1 VLLTT
6 SLALDLLIGFL
17 WGAMFSVGNYAYLQW
32 VIRKNADKPAQKA
45 TLAVVNAHFVRYF
58 LNIIA
63 LVAVYKYMWV
73 LVGTA
78 VGLTVMLKYTIIK
91 QFIESRKH
99 PYISRRPRRV
109 RQKPEKGPRR
119 DTGINGD

>member
-1 VLLTT
+1 MLLT
-6 SLALDLLIGFL
+6 SKLALDLIIGFL
-17 WGAMFSVGNYAYLQW
+17 WGTLISVVNYTYIQW
-32 VIRKNADKPAQKA
+32 VIKQNAGKPAQKA

-58 LNIIA
+58 LNIVA
-63 LVAVYKYMWV
+63 LVVVCKYMWV

-99 PYISRRPRRV
+99 PYISKRPERV
-109 RQKPEKGPRR
+109 KQKTVPESEIEGPEKS
-119 DTGINGD
+119 